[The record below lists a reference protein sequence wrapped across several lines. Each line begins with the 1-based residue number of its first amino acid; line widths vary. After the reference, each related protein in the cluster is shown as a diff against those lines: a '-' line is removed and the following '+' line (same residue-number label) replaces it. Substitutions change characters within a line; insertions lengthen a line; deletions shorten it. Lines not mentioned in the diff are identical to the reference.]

1 MTAQEYQAP
10 ASVGRLQQTAM
21 VVGVLGLLG
30 SIVGWIMKPEEFYRG
45 YLVAF
50 LLVLGL
56 SLGSL
61 GLLMLQH
68 LTGGHWGILIRRP
81 LEAATRVLWLAP
93 ILFIPILLGMKSLY
107 SSHEVDGETRIGW
120 LNAPPP
126 GQEGALSH
134 LQQSYLTHT
143 GFVVRAVI
151 YFVVWLGLMLLFNAM
166 SRQQDVNRDDRAL
179 RARIKF
185 YAGPGIILYVF
196 GMTFAAIDWAMSL
209 SPHWASTIYGFLFV
223 AGQAISAM
231 SMMIIMVVMFSH
243 AEPFSHFIQKRHLH
257 DLGKLLFAFNM
268 LWAYFGF
275 SQLLIIWAG
284 NQPEEISFYRS
295 RLYGGWGVV
304 AILVLLLHFCIPFL
318 ALLSR
323 DVKRSQAVLPK
334 IAMWMIA
341 MRCLD
346 LFWLTQPEFSSRV
359 FPTMASAILPLVTV
373 LALGGIWLWF
383 FAVQLKK
390 QPLLPLGEPKL
401 AEAIANH
408 EH

>member
-1 MTAQEYQAP
+1 MSAQEYKAP
-10 ASVGRLQQTAM
+10 ESVGRLEKRAL
-21 VVGVLGLLG
+21 VVGVLGLVV
-30 SIVGWIMKPEEFYRG
+30 SIVGWITKPEDFFRS

-68 LTGGHWGILIRRP
+68 LTGGQWGILIRRP
-81 LEAATRVLWLAP
+81 LESATRVLWLVFAFFLP
-93 ILFIPILLGMKSLY
+93 IPLFGMKFLY
-107 SSHEVDGETRIGW
+107 AAW
-120 LNAPPP
+120 LDAPKT
-126 GQEGALSH
+126 GEGALSH
-134 LQQSYLTHT
+134 LQQSYLTRG
-143 GFVVRAVI
+143 GFVFRGFV
-151 YFVVWLGLMLLFNAM
+151 YFAIWLALMMLFNAM
-166 SRQQDVNRDDRAL
+166 SKQQDVDREDRAL
-179 RARIKF
+179 RRRLKF
-185 YAGPGIILYVF
+185 FAGPGIILYVLA
-196 GMTFAAIDWAMSL
+196 MTFAAIDWSMSL

-231 SMMIIMVVMFSH
+231 SLMIIMVILFSH
-243 AEPFSHFIQKRHLH
+243 AEPFAHIIQKRHLH

-268 LWAYFGF
+268 LWAYFAF
-275 SQLLIIWAG
+275 SQLLIIWSG
-284 NQPEEISFYRS
+284 NQPEEITFYKS
-295 RLYGGWGVV
+295 RLFGGWGAV
-304 AILVLLLHFCIPFL
+304 AALVLALHFFIPFF

-323 DVKRSQAVLPK
+323 DVKRNQAVLPK
-334 IAMWMIA
+334 IAMWLIA

-346 LFWLTQPEFSSRV
+346 LFWLTRPEFTSRAL
-359 FPTMASAILPLVTV
+359 PTLWDFAAV

-383 FAVQLKK
+383 FAVQLKQ